1 MDRLGLVSPAETIEP
16 MNRMTVPEPGLA
28 RIRRLGTGAPQDRTP
43 WAAHLAKA
51 IGAGGRPL
59 RDRRAKR
66 MAPIWRT
73 KRSGV
78 VTGTVG
84 LMLAAALALSACGSS
99 SSSSSGADTGSGRL
113 TFPVFNPF
121 SGPDASFGPEQLAG
135 CIPAAAAIQAAG
147 GILKHADAAC
157 KVSDSRG
164 DPADAV
170 PAAQQLIASTSG
182 LMGILGPSSDEASAT
197 APLFNRSSVPMF
209 GDTGQAV
216 FNRSSFQYFYR
227 ITAPDDAVGYA
238 MALYAH
244 NKGYKRAAAVFGS
257 DISSQGTA
265 PTVVAGFKK
274 LGGSV
279 VVNQKL
285 PLDQSSYRTEI
296 EQVVAARPDVIFT
309 EADPQTSATYL
320 AEMKQLYRLIPI
332 VGTNGTNQPP
342 WFKAVGGAI
351 GKGSLAQL
359 YAGAQPYA
367 PTTGASYNA
376 WLKDIHAVQAKVP
389 QPAKQWFGDSY
400 AMAAW
405 DSVNLMALAAV
416 EAKSTKPAVFR
427 PFIAKVA
434 SPSPGAVKVHSFA
447 EGKKAILA
455 GKKIQY
461 IGAVGAI
468 TFDRFNNSPGAFE
481 IVKSDGTTPIVTYT
495 ASQVDAAK

>member
-1 MDRLGLVSPAETIEP
+1 MASKGQTGRVRFVIPA
-16 MNRMTVPEPGLA
+16 
-28 RIRRLGTGAPQDRTP
+28 
-43 WAAHLAKA
+43 
-51 IGAGGRPL
+51 
-59 RDRRAKR
+59 
-66 MAPIWRT
+66 
-73 KRSGV
+73 
-78 VTGTVG
+78 VG
-84 LMLAAALALSACGSS
+84 LMLATALLLSACGSS
-99 SSSSSGADTGSGRL
+99 SSSSTGADTGTGKL
-113 TFPVFNPF
+113 TFAVFNPF
-121 SGPDASFGPEQLAG
+121 SGADASFGPEQLAG
-135 CIPAAAAIQAAG
+135 CVPAAAAIQAAG
-147 GILKHADAAC
+147 GIVKHTAVGC

-170 PAAQQLIASTSG
+170 PAAQQLIAATSG
-182 LMGILGPSSDEASAT
+182 LTGLLGPSSDEASAT

-216 FNRSSFQYFYR
+216 FNKSNFKFFYR

-279 VVNQKL
+279 VVNQKI
-285 PLDQSSYRTEI
+285 PLDQSSYRTEV
-296 EQVVAARPDVIFT
+296 EKVVAAQPDVIFT

-320 AEMKQLYRLIPI
+320 AEMKQLYHLIPI
-332 VGTNGTNQPP
+332 IGTNGTNQPP

-351 GKGSLAQL
+351 GGPNLATL

-367 PTTGASYNA
+367 PTSGPSYDQ
-376 WLKDIHAVQAKVP
+376 WLKAIHAVQSKVP

-405 DSVNLMALAAV
+405 DSINLIALAAE
-416 EAKSTKPAVFR
+416 EAKSAKPAAFQ
-427 PFIAKVA
+427 PFIVKVA

-447 EGKKAILA
+447 QGKKAILA
-455 GKKIQY
+455 GKKIEY
-461 IGAVGAI
+461 VGAVGEI
-468 TFDRFNNSPGAFE
+468 TFDQYNNSPGAFE

-495 ASQVDAAK
+495 ASQVDTAK